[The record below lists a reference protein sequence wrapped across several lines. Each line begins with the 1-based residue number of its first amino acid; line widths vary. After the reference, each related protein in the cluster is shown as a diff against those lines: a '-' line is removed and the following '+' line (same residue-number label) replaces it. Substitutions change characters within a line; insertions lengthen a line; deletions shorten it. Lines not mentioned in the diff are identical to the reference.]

1 MTRSWARPAIF
12 GAFDGI
18 TCCLG
23 VILSLLH
30 EPRLILTAAA
40 GVAAAEM
47 VGMAAGEWQS
57 KSDNGLAASVVVG
70 ATSGFGAVLPAIPY
84 AIVPAAAARWCSVL
98 VLLAVTAAIAFLRS
112 DTRGRS
118 RAFAESFGI
127 LAVVAAVVYLVQL
140 LTPGG
145 AT

>member
-1 MTRSWARPAIF
+1 MTRAWARPAIF

-57 KSDNGLAASVVVG
+57 SSDNGLAASVVVG
-70 ATSGFGAVLPAIPY
+70 VTSGLGAVLPAIPY
-84 AIVPAAAARWCSVL
+84 AILPAAVARWCSVL
-98 VLLAVTAAIAFLRS
+98 VLLAVTAAIAWLRS
-112 DTRGRS
+112 DSRGRG
-118 RAFAESFGI
+118 RAFAESYAI
-127 LAVVAAVVYLVQL
+127 LAAVGAVVWCVQL

-145 AT
+145 GV

>member
-1 MTRSWARPAIF
+1 MTRAWQRPAIF

-23 VILSLLH
+23 VVLSLTH
-30 EPRLILTAAA
+30 EPRLILPAAA

-57 KSDNGLAASVVVG
+57 NSSNGLAASIVVG
-70 ATSGFGAVLPAIPY
+70 ATASLGAVLPAIPY
-84 AIVPAAAARWCSVL
+84 AILPAGAARWCSVA
-98 VLLAVTAAIAFLRS
+98 VLLAVTAAIAWLRADS
-112 DTRGRS
+112 RGRR
-118 RAFAESFGI
+118 RAFAESFTI
-127 LAVVAAVVYLVQL
+127 LAVVAAVVWLVQL

-145 AT
+145 GA

>member
-1 MTRSWARPAIF
+1 MTRAWQRPAIF

-23 VILSLLH
+23 VILSLTH
-30 EPRLILTAAA
+30 EPRLILAAAA

-57 KSDNGLAASVVVG
+57 NSSNGLGASIVVG
-70 ATSGFGAVLPAIPY
+70 ATAGLGAVLPAIPY
-84 AIVPAAAARWCSVL
+84 AILPAGPARWCSVA
-98 VLLAVTAAIAFLRS
+98 VLLAVTAAIAFLRA
-112 DTRGRS
+112 DTRGRR
-118 RAFAESFGI
+118 RALAESYAI
-127 LAVVAAVVYLVQL
+127 LTAVAAVVWLVQL

-145 AT
+145 GA

>member
-1 MTRSWARPAIF
+1 MRPAIF

-23 VILSLLH
+23 VILSLEH
-30 EPRLILTAAA
+30 EPRLFLPAAA

-57 KSDNGLAASVVVG
+57 ASDNGFAASIVVG
-70 ATSGFGAVLPAIPY
+70 ATAGLGAVLPAIPY
-84 AIVPAAAARWCSVL
+84 AALPAAAARWCSVT
-98 VLLAVTAAIAFLRS
+98 VLLAVSAAIAWLRADS
-112 DTRGRS
+112 RGRR
-118 RAFAESFGI
+118 RAFAESYGI
-127 LAVVAAVVYLVQL
+127 LAVVAVVVWVVQL

-145 AT
+145 GA